1 MTIEQTRDEVE
12 RLRARVASDPGAHAL
27 ALADRLNWLSTE
39 LAMGGDY
46 ELSSVCDL
54 EAVDVLTTHLDPLAL
69 TPGEEFRYAGVAAG
83 VAAGLLV
90 DNRAELALPLLDRA
104 VDAHARLAHLA
115 GLAIEQPTFGSP
127 PPALDPVEEARFAE
141 KRRSVQHLLRPPSP
155 YADDQPPVPFETP
168 PAAFARSDRGY
179 HLAADWSFVYWQLLC
194 ARARVLATL
203 GEKERA
209 LDDAVEALAVNLL
222 GTELDYA
229 RLVASA
235 DAALKTASLLVE
247 GVEPEDGP
255 LGW

>member
-12 RLRARVASDPGAHAL
+12 RVRARFGRDPGAHAL

-46 ELSSVCDL
+46 EFASACTL
-54 EAVDVLTTHLDPLAL
+54 EAAEVLTAHLDPLAL
-69 TPGEEFRYAGVAAG
+69 TPGEEFRYAGIVAG
-83 VAAGLLV
+83 VTSGLLI
-90 DNRAELALPLLDRA
+90 DNRADLALPLLDRA
-104 VDAHARLAHLA
+104 VDAHACLAHLA
-115 GLAIEQPTFGSP
+115 GDTIVQPTFGSP

-155 YADDQPPVPFETP
+155 YTDDHPPVPFETP
-168 PAAFARSDRGY
+168 PGAFARPDRGY
-179 HLAADWSFVYWQLLC
+179 QLAADWSFVYWQLLC
-194 ARARVLATL
+194 ARARALATL

-209 LDDAVEALAVNLL
+209 LDDAVEALAMNLL

-229 RLVASA
+229 RMVSSA
-235 DAALKTASLLVE
+235 DAALKTASLLVA
-247 GVEPEDGP
+247 GVEPEEGP

>member
-12 RLRARVASDPGAHAL
+12 RLRARFDLDPGAHAL

-39 LAMGGDY
+39 FAMNGDY
-46 ELSSVCDL
+46 EVASVCDL
-54 EAVDVLTTHLDPLAL
+54 EALEVLTTHLDPLAL
-69 TPGEEFRYAGVAAG
+69 PPGEEFRYAGIVTG

-115 GLAIEQPTFGSP
+115 GDTIVQPTFGSP
-127 PPALDPVEEARFAE
+127 PTAPDPVEEARFAE
-141 KRRSVQHLLRPPSP
+141 KRRAVAGLPRPPSP
-155 YADDQPPVPFETP
+155 YADDHPPVPFETP
-168 PAAFARSDRGY
+168 PGAFARPDRGWL
-179 HLAADWSFVYWQLLC
+179 LAADWSFVYWQLLC

-203 GEKERA
+203 GEKERS

-229 RLVASA
+229 RLVSSA
-235 DAALKTASLLVE
+235 DAGLKTASRLVE